1 MLSKLEYKQFTV
13 NGFPVDTYILTV
25 YVLVKDD
32 ILDPVCGVFFTFY
45 DALFNKELASECGV
59 SVEVVTT
66 KLHVTPHRFPQLF
79 AAIKNDVKL
88 NLKVK

>member
-1 MLSKLEYKQFTV
+1 MLSKLEYKQCTF
-13 NGFPVDTYILTV
+13 NGFPVDSYFVTV

-32 ILDPVCGVFFTFY
+32 LVDPVSTVCFTFD

-59 SVEVVTT
+59 YLEVVTA
-66 KLHVTPHRFPQLF
+66 KVHVTSYRFPQLF
-79 AAIKNDVKL
+79 AVIKNDVKL

>member
-1 MLSKLEYKQFTV
+1 MLSKLEYKQCTL
-13 NGFPVDTYILTV
+13 NGFPVDSYIVTV

-32 ILDPVCGVFFTFY
+32 LVDPVATVCFTFH

-59 SVEVVTT
+59 SLEVVTSQV
-66 KLHVTPHRFPQLF
+66 LVTSYRFPKLF

>member
-1 MLSKLEYKQFTV
+1 MFSRLEYKQCIL
-13 NGFPVDTYILTV
+13 NGFPVDSYIVTV

-32 ILDPVCGVFFTFY
+32 LLDPVSTVCFTFD

-59 SVEVVTT
+59 SLEVVTA
-66 KLHVTPHRFPQLF
+66 KVHVTSYRFPKLF
-79 AAIKNDVKL
+79 SAIKEDVKL